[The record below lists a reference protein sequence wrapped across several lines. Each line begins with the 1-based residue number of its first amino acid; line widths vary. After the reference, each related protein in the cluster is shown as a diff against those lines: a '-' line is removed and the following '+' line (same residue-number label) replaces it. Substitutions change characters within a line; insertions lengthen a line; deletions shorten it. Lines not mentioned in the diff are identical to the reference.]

1 MGSSPLSQTLLVTGG
16 AGFVGSALIKSLLAD
31 YPAAA
36 IVSLDNYFT
45 GVVEN
50 HVDDPRVIYIDGS
63 TVEIAELWAGRGLPR
78 PEIIFHLG
86 EYSRIVQSFEDHD
99 LTWEFNLRGTKEVVK
114 FAAAGGAKLIYA
126 GSSSKF
132 GNDGQ
137 DENLNPYAW
146 TKAKN
151 IEYIGNFAEWYG
163 LDYAITYFYNVYGPG
178 QITSGR
184 YATVI
189 GIFEDHYLRGEPLPV
204 VSPGTQTRDFTH
216 IDDIVRG
223 IVLVALKGS
232 GDGYLLGTGR
242 EWPIIEVAKLFHA
255 PFEMIPALRGERV
268 RGQADSTKAG
278 ELGWRPERSLDEYI
292 ASFVATHSRGSRRS
306 DGRQSDERRSDGRQ
320 SDGRQSDERQSNAPR
335 FDARQSDA
343 HRSDARQ
350 SDAHHPESHRPGLHP
365 FGKSDLSD

>member
-1 MGSSPLSQTLLVTGG
+1 MFVSQTLLVTGG
-16 AGFVGSALIKSLLAD
+16 AGFVGTNLIKALLAD
-31 YPAAA
+31 FPAAA

-45 GVVEN
+45 GVPEN
-50 HVDDPRVIYIDGS
+50 HVNDPRVTYLDGS
-63 TVEIAELWAGRGLPR
+63 TVDLAKIWAERGLAS
-78 PEIIFHLG
+78 PEIVFHLG
-86 EYSRIVQSFEDHD
+86 EYSRIVQSFDDHD
-99 LTWEFNLRGTKEVVK
+99 LTWEFNLLGTKEVVK
-114 FAAAGGAKLIYA
+114 FASANGSKLIYA

-151 IEYIGNFAEWYG
+151 IEYIKNYSAWYG

-216 IDDIVRG
+216 VDDIVRG
-223 IVLVALKGS
+223 IVLVAQKGS

-242 EWPIIEVAKLFHA
+242 EWPLLDVARLFGVDY
-255 PFEMIPALRGERV
+255 ELVPALRGERV
-268 RGQADSTKAG
+268 RGQADISRAA
-278 ELGWRPERSLDEYI
+278 ELGWRPSSTLDAYV
-292 ASFVATHSRGSRRS
+292 ARFVTA
-306 DGRQSDERRSDGRQ
+306 
-320 SDGRQSDERQSNAPR
+320 
-335 FDARQSDA
+335 
-343 HRSDARQ
+343 
-350 SDAHHPESHRPGLHP
+350 HRPGELAP
-365 FGKSDLSD
+365 